1 MTARHPILLLLLVAA
16 CGVAAGHGAA
26 AQTSVFSPA
35 TPDEEPAVALVE
47 RSVAFVHRSAADAVD
62 LVRPLLGRRGTVELR
77 REENAI
83 RLRDSV
89 ASLGRILPMLSHWD
103 HPPSLL
109 RVDLQIVRAA
119 PRAEPPRKTAGTLD
133 AALLRK
139 MGELLRFET
148 YHLLA
153 KTQFSALEGESVAYQ
168 VGDFGVHFRLGT
180 LFDER
185 RIKLHGFRVVR
196 DPGSALEKQMM
207 HSNLNPYL
215 DQTMILGLASDEGAG
230 RALMVVLAC
239 SREKEK

>member
-1 MTARHPILLLLLVAA
+1 MSRPKPTLFLALLLAAVAGGRA
-16 CGVAAGHGAA
+16 LAQPSGVPPPMGGADEA
-26 AQTSVFSPA
+26 AQV
-35 TPDEEPAVALVE
+35 LVE
-47 RSVAFVHRSAADAVD
+47 RVVTFNHREAADAVE
-62 LVRPLLGRRGTVELR
+62 LVRPLLGRRGSVEVTAEGNL
-77 REENAI
+77 

-89 ASLGRILPMLSHWD
+89 SSLGRILPLLSHWD

-119 PRAEPPRKTAGTLD
+119 PRTEPPRKTAGTLD
-133 AALLRK
+133 AALVRK

-153 KTQFSALEGESVAYQ
+153 KTRFSALEGEAVAYQ

-180 LFDER
+180 VFDER
-185 RIKLHGFRVVR
+185 RIRLHGFRVVR
-196 DPGSALEKQMM
+196 DPGSPIEKQMM

-230 RALMVVLAC
+230 RALMVVLTC
-239 SREKEK
+239 SREQEP